1 MILLLSNRE
10 AVPVAFWPFALVLA
24 LPLGWIMLGTL
35 ALGFVLGLV
44 FHLPARFSAHRRARR
59 AEKRVSE
66 LEAKTP

>member
-1 MILLLSNRE
+1 VIIG
-10 AVPVAFWPFALVLA
+10 FWPFAAVLA

-35 ALGFVLGLV
+35 ALGFLLGLI

-66 LEAKTP
+66 LEAKAP